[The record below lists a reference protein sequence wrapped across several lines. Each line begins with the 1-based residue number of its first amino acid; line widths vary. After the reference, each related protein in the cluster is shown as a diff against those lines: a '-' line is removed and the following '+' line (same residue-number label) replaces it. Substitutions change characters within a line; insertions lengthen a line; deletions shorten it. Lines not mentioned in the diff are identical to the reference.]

1 MLAWSTA
8 VKEPTAMPDA
18 AAARTRLE
26 GQLTEL
32 EGRLARI
39 AADLAEPLA
48 ADSSEQAV
56 EMEDDVSLE
65 GQAALITREIAST
78 KRALE
83 RIDEGTYGECVQ
95 CGAEIAAG
103 RLEARPEA
111 ALCIE
116 CASRKG

>member
-1 MLAWSTA
+1 
-8 VKEPTAMPDA
+8 MPDTD
-18 AAARTRLE
+18 AARARLE
-26 GQLTEL
+26 AQLAEL
-32 EGRLARI
+32 EGRLERI

-56 EMEDDVSLE
+56 ETEDDAALE
-65 GQAALITREIAST
+65 GQAALITREIASIR
-78 KRALE
+78 RALE

-95 CGAEIAAG
+95 CGTEIAEG

-116 CASRKG
+116 CASRSG